1 VEHLK
6 IGLLYVSLHNQ
17 LRKKVGMD
25 KTISRKDFFCI
36 IGKHFLVPK
45 NLRPVIIKEM
55 ENRKLINHLNS
66 DQIEVL
72 EYDLDLETDT
82 NKFYKDVGL

>member
-1 VEHLK
+1 
-6 IGLLYVSLHNQ
+6 
-17 LRKKVGMD
+17 MD